1 MENLK
6 VYLVEDDE
14 IYATILAHKLKL
26 FGNFFIATFGS
37 GEEVLAN
44 LDPAPDIIILD
55 YGLPGISGLETL
67 HELNKR
73 NLPSK
78 VIFLSGHEEEELIVE
93 CLEAGAYEFLV
104 KDQDV
109 AKKVYSTVAR
119 IMEDNSKQKKK
130 SGGLFGKWLGKLGD

>member
-6 VYLVEDDE
+6 VFLVEDDE
-14 IYATILAHKLKL
+14 IYSQILAHKLKL

-37 GEEVLAN
+37 GEEVLEH
-44 LDPAPDIIILD
+44 LDPAPDIIVLD

-67 HELNKR
+67 HEINKHNLNT
-73 NLPSK
+73 K
-78 VIFLSGHEEEELIVE
+78 VIFLSGHEEVELIQE
-93 CLEAGAYEFLV
+93 CLEAGAYDFLV

-119 IMEDNSKQKKK
+119 IMEDAEQEKKK
-130 SGGLFGKWLGKLGD
+130 GGLFGRWLKNLGGD